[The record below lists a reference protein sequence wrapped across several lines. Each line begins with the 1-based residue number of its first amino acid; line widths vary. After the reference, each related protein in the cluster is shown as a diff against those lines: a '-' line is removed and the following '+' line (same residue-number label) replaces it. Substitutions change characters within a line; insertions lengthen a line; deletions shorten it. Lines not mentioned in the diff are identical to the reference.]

1 MDDLR
6 TRALLVD
13 FDPTRT
19 GTGAI
24 GTVVTRDEIA
34 ETAARGEFPATLLLD
49 LDRVETADGGEVMAH
64 AQVAVEWDE
73 DTLDQLLASTEEKEI
88 ALWFDGRELARA
100 FDGPEV
106 EGHGLRERAAVIA
119 IAVAAAG
126 AGAGPALASH
136 PAESVGAGAS
146 PPGIGF
152 SVDTQ
157 ASRQGAVV
165 QPAGAERALQQDEQ
179 IAVQQTQSNVG
190 EPAATSTGGGGP
202 SSSELAAIAGLG
214 AVLISAAGFGVA
226 RKRTPPVQPA

>member
-19 GTGAI
+19 GTGAV

-64 AQVAVEWDE
+64 ARVAVEWDE
-73 DTLDQLLASTEEKEI
+73 NTLDQLLASTEDTEI

-100 FDGPEV
+100 FDEQEV
-106 EGHGLRERAAVIA
+106 EGHGLRQRAAVV
-119 IAVAAAG
+119 AVAVVAAG
-126 AGAGPALASH
+126 ASAAPAFARI
-136 PAESVGAGAS
+136 PAETPDSGGTAS
-146 PPGIGF
+146 AGF

-165 QPAGAERALQQDEQ
+165 QPAGAERGLQQDEQ

-190 EPAATSTGGGGP
+190 EPAATSSGGGP
-202 SSSELAAIAGLG
+202 SSGEIAAIAGGLG
-214 AVLISAAGFGVA
+214 AVLISAAGFGAA
-226 RKRTPPVQPA
+226 RKRTPPAHPA